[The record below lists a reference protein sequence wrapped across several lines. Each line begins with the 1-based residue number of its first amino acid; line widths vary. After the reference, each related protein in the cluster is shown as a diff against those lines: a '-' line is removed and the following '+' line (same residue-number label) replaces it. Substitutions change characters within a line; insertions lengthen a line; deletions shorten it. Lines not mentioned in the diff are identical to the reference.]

1 MKIAVVNNCVPF
13 LRGGAE
19 QLAEALCNKLIEY
32 GHEAILVRVPFQ
44 WHSVDSV
51 LRSILTSRLLQFPN
65 TDRVIALKFPAYYVR
80 HPRKRLWLLHQ
91 FRQVYDLWGTP
102 LQGFPDTAESHLL
115 RSIIMRCDN
124 QWISEAEKI
133 YVNSVVTQQRL
144 LKFNNIKSDILLPPL
159 KDTSQFQ
166 AKEYGD
172 YIFCPSRMNS
182 AKRQWLALQALSLAK
197 TPVKLILAGPPD
209 TEEDHQKLL
218 ALVSQLKIGSRTILT
233 ARYISEEEKA
243 DLMNRAL
250 ACLYI
255 PYDEDSY
262 GFVTLESY
270 SAAKPVITCTDSG
283 GTLTLVR
290 NEETGLVVDPQPHLL
305 AEAMDRLYRDRAGA
319 RRMGEAGMRLAQ
331 SMQISWQRVVEA
343 LAE

>member
-19 QLAEALCNKLIEY
+19 QLAEALCDKLVEY

-44 WHSVDSV
+44 WQSVESV
-51 LRSILTSRLLQFPN
+51 LRSILASRLLQFPN

-102 LQGFPDTAESHLL
+102 LQEFPDTAESHLL
-115 RSIIMRCDN
+115 RKIIMQCDN
-124 QWISEAEKI
+124 QWIPEAEKI
-133 YVNSVVTQQRL
+133 YTNSLITQHRL
-144 LKFNNIKSDILLPPL
+144 LKFNNINSEILLPPL
-159 KDTSQFQ
+159 KDASLFRAT
-166 AKEYGD
+166 EYGD
-172 YIFCPSRMNS
+172 YIFLPSRMNA
-182 AKRQWLALQALSLAK
+182 AKRQWLALQALSRAK

-209 TEEDHQKLL
+209 TGDDYRKLQD
-218 ALVSQLKIGSRTILT
+218 LVAQLKIGSRTVLI

-305 AEAMDRLYRDRAGA
+305 AEAMDRLYRDRSEA

-331 SMQISWQRVVEA
+331 SMQINWQRVVEV
-343 LAE
+343 LTE